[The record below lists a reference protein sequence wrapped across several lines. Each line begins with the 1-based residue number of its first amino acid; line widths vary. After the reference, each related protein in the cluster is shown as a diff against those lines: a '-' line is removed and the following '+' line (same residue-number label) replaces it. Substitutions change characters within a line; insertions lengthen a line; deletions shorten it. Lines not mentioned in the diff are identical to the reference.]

1 MKLDFDWPDELEQ
14 LSLEAREVGQKAVA
28 SLESRENSWMNG
40 FSKSFAL
47 ELGRRGW
54 LGMTLPR
61 EDGGH
66 GRSPLERFAVYETL
80 IGLGAPIASAWF
92 GDRQVAPSLVA
103 FGTPEQRERF
113 LPDLI
118 AGNATWC
125 IGMSEP
131 DAGSDL
137 ASLRTNARRTDGGY
151 LVNGLKTWTSFGEVA
166 DYCYLI
172 CRTSVDGPQHTGLS
186 ELIVP
191 LDSPGVSVSA
201 IRDMTGNRHFC
212 EVSYEDVAVPA
223 GNLVG
228 REGGSWRQTMRQLD
242 HERGG
247 IDRLLSNRA
256 LYLDAVDVADT
267 ADPAVRQ
274 EIGALAIGYRIGRLM
289 VLREVVGQAPPSF
302 SAVTKVFCTE
312 HEQRV
317 AQFIAR
323 SFGLEGLA
331 SGRMAQGLCYSPAY
345 TIMGGTSAILRNII
359 GERVLGLPRE
369 PPL

>member
-1 MKLDFDWPDELEQ
+1 LDFHWPEELEQ
-14 LSLEAREVGQKAVA
+14 LSREAREVGQKAVA

-40 FSKSFAL
+40 FSKTFAL

-61 EDGGH
+61 ENGGH
-66 GRSPLERFAVYETL
+66 GRSPLERYAVYETL

-92 GDRQVAPSLVA
+92 ADRQVGPSLVS
-103 FGTPEQRERF
+103 FGTADQQERF
-113 LPDLI
+113 LPELI
-118 AGNATWC
+118 AGSATWC

-137 ASLRTNARRTDGGY
+137 ASLRTKATLADDGY
-151 LVNGLKTWTSFGEVA
+151 VVNGVKTWTSFGEVA

-172 CRTSVDGPQHTGLS
+172 CRTTSDGPQHAGLS

-191 LDSPGVSVSA
+191 LTSPGISVSA
-201 IRDMTGNRHFC
+201 IRDMTSNRHFC
-212 EVSYEDVAVPA
+212 EVRYEDVVVPA
-223 GNLVG
+223 SNLVG
-228 REGGSWRQTMRQLD
+228 QEGGSWRQTMRQLD

-256 LYLDAVDVADT
+256 LYLDAIDVADT
-267 ADPAVRQ
+267 ADASVRQ
-274 EIGALAIGYRIGRLM
+274 EIASLDIGYQIGRLM
-289 VLREVVGQAPPSF
+289 VLREAVGQAPPSF
-302 SAVTKVFCTE
+302 SAITKVFCTE

-323 SFGLEGLA
+323 SFGLEGLL
-331 SGRMAQGLCYSPAY
+331 SGRVAQGLCYSPAY
-345 TIMGGTSAILRNII
+345 TIMGGTSSILRNII
-359 GERVLGLPRE
+359 GERVLDLPRE
-369 PPL
+369 PQL